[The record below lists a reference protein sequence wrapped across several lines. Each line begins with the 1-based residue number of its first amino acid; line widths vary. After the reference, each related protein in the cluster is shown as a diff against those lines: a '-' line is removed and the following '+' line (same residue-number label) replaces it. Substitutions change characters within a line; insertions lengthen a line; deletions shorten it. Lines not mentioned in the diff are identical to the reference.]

1 MKDGI
6 TDRYLMWK
14 GIDAT
19 LQLAQSSNSKV
30 IVVGSGKT
38 GLPILLGNL
47 DTVITPPATGEGG
60 AANTSS
66 DAKALAPL
74 TNTPEVSGGDKQRG
88 GTTAT
93 PLPGLPRAEGNS
105 TSPAVPPTAMEGP
118 KPTAP
123 ATSK

>member
-1 MKDGI
+1 
-6 TDRYLMWK
+6 MWK
-14 GIDAT
+14 GVDAT
-19 LQLAQSSNSKV
+19 LQLAQSSNAKV

-47 DTVITPPATGEGG
+47 DTVITPPATAEGG
-60 AANTSS
+60 AANTGS

-74 TNTPEVSGGDKQRG
+74 TNTPEASSSDKPKA

-93 PLPGLPRAEGNS
+93 PLPGLPRGEGNGAR
-105 TSPAVPPTAMEGP
+105 PDVPPTAMEAA
-118 KPTAP
+118 KPPAKPAP